1 MEKCQET
8 QLKDGKLILLQKAQ
22 KFTSKQVTT
31 RIKLFAM
38 LPDTG
43 SGFPDSQVSHGD
55 SKEAPTWPEDV
66 SGFILRFCL
75 LVCLCPLARTG
86 KRGVKWPGHSF

>member
-31 RIKLFAM
+31 RIKLFTM
-38 LPDTG
+38 LPGTG

-55 SKEAPTWPEDV
+55 SKDASAWPEGV
-66 SGFILRFCL
+66 TGFILRFCSPL
-75 LVCLCPLARTG
+75 CLFVSLG
-86 KRGVKWPGHSF
+86 QG